1 MFSKVLTHF
10 IIFMLTVLPVQV
22 ISAGIENSNMQMK
35 MHLEMSQAK
44 ADCMHQQS
52 SEQAADKPCCN
63 EHSNQCTSCN
73 NCPQVVSAMVLT
85 TPHQIMQ
92 PVLKKQI
99 LSISHLLL
107 DGTPQKNLL
116 RPPRNFI

>member
-10 IIFMLTVLPVQV
+10 IILMLTVLPVQV

-52 SEQAADKPCCN
+52 SEQAAEKSCCS
-63 EHSNQCTSCN
+63 EHENQCKSCN
-73 NCPQVVSAMVLT
+73 HCPSVISAMVLT
-85 TPHQIMQ
+85 VPYQIIH
-92 PVLKKQI
+92 PSLKKQS
-99 LSISHLLL
+99 LLISHLILN
-107 DGTPQKNLL
+107 GVPQKNLL
-116 RPPRNFI
+116 RPPRNII